1 MAKIIFHNVAD
12 IAYEHAIGAGSTNQ
26 DIDYIIQDH
35 NLISN
40 FKSFDLTDAEYDG
53 LFDGSKS
60 YTISDNSI
68 TVIEHTM
75 SDETVSEEEFKTQ
88 YDNYKQAIID
98 KIAKKTNHSKI
109 TEANACLTYLNS
121 LDLSSLSYPHDNIY
135 KKLQD
140 NNKFVGMLAF

>member
-1 MAKIIFHNVAD
+1 MAKIIFKNVTD
-12 IAYEHAIGAGSTNQ
+12 IAYEDVIGAGSTNQ
-26 DIDYIIQDH
+26 DIDYIIGDH
-35 NLISN
+35 TLISN

-60 YTISDNSI
+60 YTISNNSI
-68 TVIEHTM
+68 TVIDHTM
-75 SDETVSEEEFKTQ
+75 STETVSEEEFKTQ
-88 YDNYKQAIID
+88 YDNFKQSISD
-98 KIAKKTNHSKI
+98 KVSAKPNHSKI